1 MPAHHPGVS
10 GKQDADTYFY
20 NSSSS
25 GKYRIDFVCG
35 AAIDRIQGAKNTLK
49 KYQQYPSRSSKRKR
63 IYLSEWQL
71 YSTDDCRE
79 KLRHDSEGGRVT
91 ATWVLCLAGTASY
104 GSGGDITHSFFV
116 DGGDKGRRNQEID
129 KNNYIDTR
137 TTRMKLTNT
146 DFDFY
151 PRTF

>member
-1 MPAHHPGVS
+1 M
-10 GKQDADTYFY
+10 
-20 NSSSS
+20 
-25 GKYRIDFVCG
+25 DFVCG

-91 ATWVLCLAGTASY
+91 AIWVLCLAGTASY

-116 DGGDKGRRNQEID
+116 DGGDKGRRNQGID

-137 TTRMKLTNT
+137 TTRMKRTNT